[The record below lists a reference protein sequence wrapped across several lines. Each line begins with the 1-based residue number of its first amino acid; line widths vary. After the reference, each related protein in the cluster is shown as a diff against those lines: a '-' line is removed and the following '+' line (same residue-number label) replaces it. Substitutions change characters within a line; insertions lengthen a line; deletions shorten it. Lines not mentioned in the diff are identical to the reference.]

1 MKTTLGGIFLYSENP
16 KYLAEWYTKNFEIE
30 YEYTEDSKAYY
41 VSFPYKTKDGKEESY
56 SVFSILYNEH
66 RPFVDGKFF
75 TVNLRVQNMEETIE
89 KLKENNVEVRGPETH
104 DEGKFAWTNDPEGN
118 FIEIWEDTKK

>member
-16 KYLAEWYTKNFEIE
+16 KYLADWYSENFDLE
-30 YEYTEDSKAYY
+30 YEYAEEYKAYY
-41 VSFPYKTKDGKEESY
+41 ISFPYLQKEDKKERY
-56 SVFSILYNEH
+56 SVFSILYNKH

-75 TVNLRVQNMEETIE
+75 TVNLRVSNLEETLNRLE
-89 KLKENNVEVRGPETH
+89 ENKVEVRGPESH

-118 FIEIWEDTKK
+118 FIEIWEDTK

>member
-16 KYLAEWYTKNFEIE
+16 KYLAEWYTENFEIE
-30 YEYTEDSKAYY
+30 YEYAENHQAYY
-41 VSFPYKTKDGKEESY
+41 VSFPYTTKDGKSESY
-56 SVFSILYNEH
+56 TVFSILYNKH

-75 TVNLRVQNMEETIE
+75 TLNLRVENMEEILA
-89 KLKENNVEVRGPETH
+89 KLNENNVEIRGPEGH

-118 FIEIWEDTKK
+118 FIEIWEDTRK

>member
-16 KYLAEWYTKNFEIE
+16 KYLADWYSENFDLE
-30 YEYTEDSKAYY
+30 YEYAEEYKAYY
-41 VSFPYKTKDGKEESY
+41 ISFPYLQKEDKKERY
-56 SVFSILYNEH
+56 SVFSILYNKH

-75 TVNLRVQNMEETIE
+75 TVNLRVSNLEET
-89 KLKENNVEVRGPETH
+89 LKRLEENKVEVRGPESH

-118 FIEIWEDTKK
+118 FIEIWEDTK

>member
-16 KYLAEWYTKNFEIE
+16 KYLANWYAENFEIK
-30 YEYTEDSKAYY
+30 YEYAEDHQAYY
-41 VSFPYKTKDGKEESY
+41 VSFPYQSTDGKEKSY
-56 SVFSILYNEH
+56 TVFSILYNKH

-75 TVNLRVQNMEETIE
+75 TINLRVDNMVETLE
-89 KLKENNVEVRGPETH
+89 KLKINKVEVRGPEVH